1 MKAPKANNSWDL
13 EAIGIIAGLILII
26 CFDVAFMEKD
36 NSSVFIT
43 IVAGMGTILNS
54 VLSLMKFQKGRKLT
68 GFCFLALALGM
79 LGWFLA
85 RIVLL

>member
-26 CFDVAFMEKD
+26 CFDVTFIETD
-36 NSSVFIT
+36 SSSIFIT

-54 VLSLMKFQKGRKLT
+54 VLALLKFQKGRRLP
-68 GFCFLALALGM
+68 GFFYLLAALGM

-85 RIVLL
+85 RIVLI